1 MIYEV
6 TEIHIHPGQQND
18 FEAAIKHGADT
29 IIAKSKGF
37 LGYQVRRAIEAPETY
52 QLQIKWATLDDH
64 MVGFRQSPAFP
75 AWRAII
81 SPFFAAAPTTVH
93 VEEVCRG

>member
-6 TEIHIHPGQQND
+6 TTIHIHPGQQAD
-18 FEAAIKHGADT
+18 FEAAIKQGADT

-37 LGYQVRRAIEAPETY
+37 LGYSVRRAIESPEQY
-52 QLQIKWATLDDH
+52 QLQIKWETLEDH
-64 MVGFRQSPAFP
+64 MVGFRESPAFP

-81 SPFFAAAPTTVH
+81 SPFFASAPTTVH
-93 VEEVCRG
+93 VEEVSRG